1 MEARL
6 NKLESFR
13 PHVLDAI
20 RIYLGIGLLVRG
32 ALFTTNQDL
41 LLDLIHTSGDWFWPF
56 AIAHFVVLAHIAGG
70 LMLAVGVFTR
80 TAALIQIPPVLGAV
94 LFVHAHEGLFT
105 TGQSLELSVL
115 VLFLL
120 GMFSAVGSGRW
131 SLDFAL
137 RAKSAEGL
145 GGAAVPVSH

>member
-1 MEARL
+1 MEAWL
-6 NKLESFR
+6 NRLESFR

-32 ALFTTNQDL
+32 ALLTTNQDL
-41 LLDLIHTSGDWFWPF
+41 LLDLIRTSGDWFWPF

-70 LMLAVGVFTR
+70 LMLATGLFTR
-80 TAALIQIPPVLGAV
+80 TAALLQIPPVLGAV
-94 LFVHAHEGLFT
+94 FFVHAHEGLFT

-120 GMFSAVGSGRW
+120 SLFSVVGAGRW
-131 SLDFAL
+131 SVDFAL
-137 RAKSAEGL
+137 RKSTPGL
-145 GGAAVPVSH
+145 GSPTPHASH